1 MPRTTLPKV
10 ISLYYEF
17 WVALPDILN
26 NIIHFK
32 QETNIKKDLRVVVF
46 ASILVSSAIGFQG
59 CQGYDMP
66 FGEEAKKAGIET
78 STKDLKI
85 NNLRSRT
92 DLIHLIEKPE
102 VSSLRSGRD
111 YVVFNNEEW
120 LSDLVPN
127 DNFRMLLNNSGQ
139 IIVADTI
146 YQITPK
152 GTFFTH
158 VSNRSEL
165 QNALD
170 GSDFTF
176 NSSKEVYTKGNVS
189 LIKTFGDG
197 STEQFEESYA
207 LEDTTKITLKAASS
221 IDPDDTLQT
230 TLLNKHI
237 YKTKQTYL

>member
-1 MPRTTLPKV
+1 M
-10 ISLYYEF
+10 
-17 WVALPDILN
+17 
-26 NIIHFK
+26 
-32 QETNIKKDLRVVVF
+32 KKDLRVVVF

-102 VSSLRSGRD
+102 VSSLRSGSD

-176 NSSKEVYTKGNVS
+176 NSNKEVYTKGNVS

-207 LEDTTKITLKAASS
+207 LEDTTKIALKAASS

-237 YKTKQTYL
+237 YETY